1 MESNNTDGNEAEY
14 RDILCGALP
23 ARLFF
28 VLRRVRPMMFVVDKV
43 EPRVSVNEDSSK
55 AGCTRTN
62 IGKLSVDNSRE

>member
-14 RDILCGALP
+14 RDILCSALS
-23 ARLFF
+23 AHLFL

-43 EPRVSVNEDSSK
+43 EPGASVNENSSK

-62 IGKLSVDNSRE
+62 IGKLSVDNNRE